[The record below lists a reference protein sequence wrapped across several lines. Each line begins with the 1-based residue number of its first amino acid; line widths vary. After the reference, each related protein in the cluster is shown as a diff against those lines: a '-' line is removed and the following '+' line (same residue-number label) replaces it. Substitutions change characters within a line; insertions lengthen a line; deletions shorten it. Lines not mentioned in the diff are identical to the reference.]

1 MSVEEKVKE
10 IVMDKLNVTAE
21 QVTPEAS
28 FVEDLGADSLDQ
40 AELVLALEDEF
51 SLQISDKDSENLK
64 TVGAAIDYIQAHAK
78 PGSLQLLK
86 GHFASSP
93 LVTKG
98 PVQAQ

>member
-1 MSVEEKVKE
+1 MAVEEKVKE

-64 TVGAAIDYIQAHAK
+64 TVGAAIEYIQAHAK
-78 PGSLQLLK
+78 T
-86 GHFASSP
+86 AE
-93 LVTKG
+93 
-98 PVQAQ
+98 

>member
-21 QVTPEAS
+21 QVTNDAS

-51 SLQISDKDSENLK
+51 NLQISDKESENLL
-64 TVGAAIDYIQAHAK
+64 TVGKAIDYIKRHVK
-78 PGSLQLLK
+78 DE
-86 GHFASSP
+86 
-93 LVTKG
+93 
-98 PVQAQ
+98 

>member
-28 FVEDLGADSLDQ
+28 FAEDLGADSLDQ

-51 SLQISDKDSENLK
+51 GMQISDKDSESLT
-64 TVGAAIDYIQAHAK
+64 TVGASIEYINNNTNK
-78 PGSLQLLK
+78 
-86 GHFASSP
+86 
-93 LVTKG
+93 
-98 PVQAQ
+98 

>member
-21 QVTPEAS
+21 QVTPDAS

-51 SLQISDKDSENLK
+51 NLQISDKDSENLK
-64 TVGAAIDYIQAHAK
+64 TVGAAIDYITSHT
-78 PGSLQLLK
+78 S
-86 GHFASSP
+86 
-93 LVTKG
+93 
-98 PVQAQ
+98 

>member
-21 QVTPEAS
+21 QVTDNAS

-51 SLQISDKDSENLK
+51 NLQISDKESENLV
-64 TVGAAIDYIQAHAK
+64 TVGKAIEYIKQNVK
-78 PGSLQLLK
+78 DE
-86 GHFASSP
+86 
-93 LVTKG
+93 
-98 PVQAQ
+98 

>member
-21 QVTPEAS
+21 QVTENAS

-51 SLQISDKDSENLK
+51 NLQISDKESENLL
-64 TVGAAIDYIQAHAK
+64 TVGKAIEYIKQHVK
-78 PGSLQLLK
+78 DE
-86 GHFASSP
+86 
-93 LVTKG
+93 
-98 PVQAQ
+98 

>member
-21 QVTPEAS
+21 QVTEQAS

-51 SLQISDKDSENLK
+51 SLQISDKESENLL
-64 TVGAAIDYIQAHAK
+64 TVGKVIEYINQHAK
-78 PGSLQLLK
+78 DE
-86 GHFASSP
+86 
-93 LVTKG
+93 
-98 PVQAQ
+98 

>member
-21 QVTPEAS
+21 QVTLDAS

-51 SLQISDKDSENLK
+51 NLQISDKDSENLK
-64 TVGAAIDYIQAHAK
+64 TVGSAIDYIAEHT
-78 PGSLQLLK
+78 S
-86 GHFASSP
+86 
-93 LVTKG
+93 
-98 PVQAQ
+98 

>member
-21 QVTPEAS
+21 QVTDEAS

-51 SLQISDKDSENLK
+51 NLQISDKDSENLQ
-64 TVGAAIDYIQAHAK
+64 TVGKAIAYIRE
-78 PGSLQLLK
+78 
-86 GHFASSP
+86 HFKEA
-93 LVTKG
+93 
-98 PVQAQ
+98 

>member
-21 QVTPEAS
+21 QVTNDAS

-51 SLQISDKDSENLK
+51 NLQISDKESENLL
-64 TVGAAIDYIQAHAK
+64 TVGKAIDYIKQHVK
-78 PGSLQLLK
+78 DE
-86 GHFASSP
+86 
-93 LVTKG
+93 
-98 PVQAQ
+98 